1 MKHAVD
7 YTFSHHPLRPVRSDV
22 LGEVVFFE
30 RWLSLM
36 AAEPDHL
43 DEIDPPNKML
53 KHVLAPI
60 RSELADRDS
69 RVCASFIRWLGTNNG
84 QAFLREAND
93 HSIRQRSRE
102 QGFILA
108 WALENRRGQIGWGW
122 RTVEGVLASQAEL
135 HADQPPALSFRD
147 AEVIEVLVAW
157 LGTEEG
163 EHFLIATRDALQTAI
178 EEERSARNE
187 SPALIM

>member
-1 MKHAVD
+1 MENAVD

-22 LGEVVFFE
+22 LGEVVFYE

-60 RSELADRDS
+60 GSELADRDS

-108 WALENRRGQIGWGW
+108 WALENRRGQTGLGW
-122 RTVEGVLASQAEL
+122 RTLEGALASQAEL
-135 HADQPPALSFRD
+135 HADQPPVLSFRD
-147 AEVIEVLVAW
+147 AEVIELLIAW

-163 EHFLIATRDALQTAI
+163 EHFLIATRDALQA
-178 EEERSARNE
+178 EVEAKRLARNG
-187 SPALIM
+187 SSVVII